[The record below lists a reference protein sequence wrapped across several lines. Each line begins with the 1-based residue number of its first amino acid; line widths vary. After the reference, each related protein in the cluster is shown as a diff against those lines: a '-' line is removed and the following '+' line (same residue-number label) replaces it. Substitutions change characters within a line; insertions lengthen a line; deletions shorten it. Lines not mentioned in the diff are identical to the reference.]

1 MEKLSPV
8 HDWLTLSTALQI
20 QFGPSQFEN
29 PREELLKLKQLT
41 SVADYFDAFND
52 LAARVYGMDDAL
64 LLDCFIGGLH
74 PELHREVKSRS
85 PISLMQAISFACLFE
100 EKFYPQ
106 SSRWRSTL
114 ASSNIIVQKNPI
126 PPNSKPPH

>member
-1 MEKLSPV
+1 LVPDLGKIKPV

-41 SVADYFDAFND
+41 FVTDYFGVFNN
-52 LAARVYGMDDAL
+52 LAARMYGMNDAL

-74 PELHREVKSRS
+74 PELH
-85 PISLMQAISFACLFE
+85 
-100 EKFYPQ
+100 
-106 SSRWRSTL
+106 
-114 ASSNIIVQKNPI
+114 
-126 PPNSKPPH
+126 